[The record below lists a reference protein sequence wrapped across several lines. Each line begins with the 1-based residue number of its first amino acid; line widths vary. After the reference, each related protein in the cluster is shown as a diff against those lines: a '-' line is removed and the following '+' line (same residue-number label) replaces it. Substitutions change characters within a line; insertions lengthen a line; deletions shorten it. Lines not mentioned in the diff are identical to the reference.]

1 MSAAEQPIPDET
13 DRLIAALDLDRFRDT
28 KERRQHLH
36 DIKCLRLA
44 LDLETFEALRNGEK
58 VPRSRLD
65 PSWAKAYG
73 L

>member
-1 MSAAEQPIPDET
+1 MSAAAHLIPDET
-13 DRLIAALDLDRFRDT
+13 DRLIAALELDKFRDT

-44 LDLETFEALRNGEK
+44 PDLETFEALRNGGK

-65 PSWAKAYG
+65 PEWAKAYG
-73 L
+73 Y

>member
-1 MSAAEQPIPDET
+1 MSAAEHLISDET
-13 DRLIAALDLDRFRDT
+13 DRLLAALPLEKFRNT

-65 PSWAKAYG
+65 PYWAKAYG
-73 L
+73 Y